1 MIPSWF
7 EEARLG
13 GSAVPTGPE
22 LQRTHGHMEGPG
34 MKMGPPLRS
43 ALWTAQL
50 AYHPHG
56 PPSSRC
62 LALADQ
68 LVRPLFAWQPR
79 RPLHYRTIL

>member
-1 MIPSWF
+1 MISPWF

-34 MKMGPPLRS
+34 MKRGLPLRS

-50 AYHPHG
+50 FIILTAPQA
-56 PPSSRC
+56 PAVSR
-62 LALADQ
+62 
-68 LVRPLFAWQPR
+68 
-79 RPLHYRTIL
+79 